1 MSEQIFHADVC
12 VIGGAGAGLTAAIR
26 AKEEGAQSVILL
38 EKMKMLGGCTRL
50 AGCMFAVDSPVH
62 RRLGVDIDVDA
73 LYLQHMRQ
81 SLWRCDAM
89 LVRKWYT
96 MIGDT
101 CSWMEEHGIRYEEE
115 ATAFAGTT
123 RVLLNYEGR
132 GNALINR
139 LAEIAQENGIQII
152 LEAPAKQLLT
162 DESGAVIGVL
172 AEKDASPLKIFAGSV
187 VMATGSISNN
197 KELLDRMYPGENYG
211 ELKRMAGVPHN
222 NGDGFLMCE
231 EVGAKAGPMH
241 TLYIG
246 PHNHP
251 SNMRV
256 GNIMRR
262 YMMVHLNRNGERFTN
277 EALQETEDW
286 GWMRG
291 VAQDRQPGHKCFP
304 IMDESIFRRM
314 LKEHKNYNGI
324 EAMQGSLKSQ
334 DLLSKYGQNSINELV
349 DDRTAWLDMLEEDF
363 KTEAA
368 RGKVKICQTLDQV
381 AEWIGAEPDVLKE
394 TIDRYNSFCKEGYDA
409 DFLKGRDYLWPLTT
423 PPYYV
428 FEGLQGIDTCVGG
441 ITIDHNMR
449 VLNKELYP
457 IKNLYAAG
465 VCTSGW
471 ANNGYGFFGTC
482 LSLTSFSGWY
492 AGKAAADNLRPTAAI

>member
-1 MSEQIFHADVC
+1 MSEQVLTANVC
-12 VIGGAGAGLTAAIR
+12 VVGGAGAGLLAAIR
-26 AKEEGAQSVILL
+26 AKEEGAQSVVLL
-38 EKMKMLGGCTRL
+38 EKMKLLGGCTRL

-62 RRLGVDIDVDA
+62 KRLGVDIDLDA
-73 LYLQHMRQ
+73 LYQQHMRQ

-89 LVRKWYT
+89 LVRKWYKQ
-96 MIGDT
+96 IGET
-101 CSWMEEHGIRYEEE
+101 CQWLEKHGIPFEEE
-115 ATAFAGTT
+115 ATAFSGTT
-123 RVLLNYEGR
+123 RVLINYQGR
-132 GNALINR
+132 GNALINK
-139 LAEIAQENGIQII
+139 LTAIAEENGIQII
-152 LEAPAKQLLT
+152 LETSAKHLIT
-162 DESGAVIGVL
+162 DDNGAVIGVL
-172 AEKDASPLKIFAGSV
+172 AERNGNSMKVNAESV
-187 VMATGSISNN
+187 VIATGSLTNN
-197 KELLDRMYPGENYG
+197 KDLLDRMYPGEDYHK
-211 ELKRMAGVPHN
+211 LKRMAGVSHN
-222 NGDGFLMCE
+222 NGDGLIMCE
-231 EVGAKAGPMH
+231 EIGAKAGPMH

-277 EALQETEDW
+277 EALPESEDW
-286 GWMRG
+286 GWMRA
-291 VAQDRQPGHKCFP
+291 VAQDRQPDHKCFP

-314 LKEHKNYNGI
+314 LKEHKNYSDI
-324 EAMQGSLKSQ
+324 EAGQGSMKSQ
-334 DLLSKYGQNSINELV
+334 DLLSKYGQDNIAEMV
-349 DDRTAWLDMLEEDF
+349 DDRTAWLDMLEDDF
-363 KTEAA
+363 KVEAE
-368 RGKVKICQTLDQV
+368 RGKIKICQTLDAA
-381 AEWIGAEPDVLKE
+381 AEWIGAEPNILKD
-394 TIDRYNSFCKEGYDA
+394 TIEKYNSFCRDGYDA
-409 DFLKGRDYLWPLTT
+409 DFLKDPQYLWPLTK

-449 VLNKELYP
+449 VLNKDSYP

-492 AGKAAADNLRPTAAI
+492 AGKAAAENIKGTS